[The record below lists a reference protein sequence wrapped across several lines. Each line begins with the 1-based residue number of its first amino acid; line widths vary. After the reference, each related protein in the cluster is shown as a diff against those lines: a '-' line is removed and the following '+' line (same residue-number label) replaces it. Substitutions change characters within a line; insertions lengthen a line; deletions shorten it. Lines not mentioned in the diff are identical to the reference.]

1 MSSSDKSLDSGTPGG
16 TKSSKDRNP
25 ALWGLIGVLAG
36 SLISGAFSV
45 VNAQMAYQ
53 ASENAA
59 NRAQQSTERSIQEE
73 NKRKRDE
80 FLRDQRATSYK
91 EFLTNSRLFEDAQ
104 LDYLYALSHQETHNV
119 NAYLTELEVK
129 NRQFVNSAWGM
140 EFFSPQ
146 DLQDTARALTTELYE
161 RYLMLTNY
169 NGSSAQFQA
178 LTDRVDRNGRVKIVE
193 LRQKFADNASKVL
206 TS

>member
-104 LDYLYALSHQETHNV
+104 LDYLYALS
-119 NAYLTELEVK
+119 
-129 NRQFVNSAWGM
+129 
-140 EFFSPQ
+140 
-146 DLQDTARALTTELYE
+146 
-161 RYLMLTNY
+161 
-169 NGSSAQFQA
+169 
-178 LTDRVDRNGRVKIVE
+178 
-193 LRQKFADNASKVL
+193 
-206 TS
+206 